1 MKYLHVLIVHYITE
15 FLCKRGVYLCS
26 VTFDCLFIYTM
37 YVYLSIYILGKR
49 VGIIVLLYYGVVI
62 AH

>member
-15 FLCKRGVYLCS
+15 FLLEGGFYLHS

-37 YVYLSIYILGKR
+37 YVYLLICILGKR
-49 VGIIVLLYYGVVI
+49 VVIIVLLYCWVVI
-62 AH
+62 AR